1 MIVKMENTIA
11 NQEQKT
17 GRTYDLQIEITATLS
32 DAQAYMRAGDNV
44 KAYDLINLAKTYI
57 IESNLEQR
65 VTKEQ
70 LAEWQSKSKKNI

>member
-1 MIVKMENTIA
+1 MENTIV

-32 DAQAYMRAGDNV
+32 DAQAYMRAGENV

-70 LAEWQSKSKKNI
+70 LAEWQSKSSKNI

>member
-1 MIVKMENTIA
+1 MENTIA

>member
-1 MIVKMENTIA
+1 MENTIE
-11 NQEQKT
+11 NQETQT
-17 GRTYDLQIEITATLS
+17 GRTYDLQTEIMATLS
-32 DAQAYMRAGDNV
+32 DAQAYMRAGMNV